1 MKIDGSGP
9 ERLKKYKSSQL
20 HPNEASPMKE
30 HELGPANWPQMTG
43 PRVHNSRT
51 YVPPVTQFKCQ
62 DRAARRKN
70 HTPADIRHI
79 PHVQEGETA
88 SVLLP
93 GVVHV
98 RPVRKAEMMGHGRQE
113 HFVTNQKVLKKEEE
127 KCFELAE
134 MSSIRLHGR
143 ESHLDSLRN
152 VFGVFWLEPAGN
164 EARKDQNS
172 DDDSLTARVDDKKKT
187 KNAPNE
193 LLPDFFKW
201 LK

>member
-1 MKIDGSGP
+1 
-9 ERLKKYKSSQL
+9 
-20 HPNEASPMKE
+20 MKE

-62 DRAARRKN
+62 DQAARRKN

-127 KCFELAE
+127 EKCFELAE

-172 DDDSLTARVDDKKKT
+172 DDDSLTARVDGKK
-187 KNAPNE
+187 
-193 LLPDFFKW
+193 
-201 LK
+201 